1 MKFTQEHDE
10 LRRSMARFI
19 ETEINPY
26 VDQWEDDE
34 IFPAHELFKKM
45 GDTGLLGIT
54 KPAEFGGAGL
64 DYSYSMVMTEELGAI
79 RCGGVPMAI
88 GVQTDMCTPA
98 LARFGSDALREE
110 FLRPAISGDAV
121 GCIGVTEPGAG
132 SDVAGI
138 KTTARKDGDDY
149 IINGSKLFITNGHQ
163 ADWICLLAITGDGP
177 VHKNKSLIMVPMDTP
192 GVVRGRKLKK
202 LGMAASD
209 TAELFFEDV
218 RVPQSNCIGEEN
230 LGFSYQ
236 MQQFQ
241 EERLWAAASSLKAME
256 GIIDETADYTQTRQ
270 AFGQPL
276 LNNQVIH
283 YRLAELSTEVE
294 ALRALVYQS
303 VEDYIDGTDVTRQA
317 SMAKLKCGRLSR
329 EVADAGVQFHGGQGY
344 MWESRVSRYFRDSRL
359 GSIGGGADEVMLG
372 IIAKLDGT
380 LPGRSNN

>member
-1 MKFTQEHDE
+1 MKFTQEHNE
-10 LRRSMARFI
+10 LRRTAARFV
-19 ETEINPY
+19 ETEINPF
-26 VDQWEDDE
+26 VDQWEEDE

-45 GDTGLLGIT
+45 GEAGLLGIT
-54 KPAEFGGAGL
+54 KPVEFGGSGL
-64 DYSYSMVMTEELGAI
+64 DYSYSMVMTEELGAV

-121 GCIGVTEPGAG
+121 GAIGVTEPGAG

-138 KTTARKDGDDY
+138 KTTARKDGGDY

-163 ADWICLLAITGDGP
+163 ADWVCLLANTGDGP
-177 VHKNKSLIMVPMDTP
+177 MHKNKSLIMVPMDTP

-202 LGMAASD
+202 LGMASSD

-218 RVPQSNCIGEEN
+218 RVPQTNVIGEEN
-230 LGFSYQ
+230 MGFTYQ

-241 EERLWAAASSLKAME
+241 EERLWAAASSLKAMD
-256 GIIDETADYTQTRQ
+256 GIIAETAEYTRNRH

-303 VEDYIDGTDVTRQA
+303 VEAYIDGTDVTRQA

-329 EVADAGVQFHGGQGY
+329 EIADAGLQFHGGQGY
-344 MWESRVSRYFRDSRL
+344 MWESRVSRYMRDARL

-372 IIAKLDGT
+372 IIAKIDGN
-380 LPGRSNN
+380 LPGRK

>member
-1 MKFTQEHDE
+1 MKFSQEHEE
-10 LRRSMARFI
+10 LRRTTARFI

-26 VDQWEDDE
+26 VDQWEEDE

-45 GDTGLLGIT
+45 GDAGLLGIT
-54 KPAEFGGAGL
+54 KPEEFGGSGL
-64 DYSYSMVMTEELGAI
+64 DYSYSMVMTEELGAV

-110 FLRPAISGDAV
+110 FLRPAITGEAV
-121 GCIGVTEPGAG
+121 GAIGVTEPGAG
-132 SDVAGI
+132 SDVSGI

-149 IINGSKLFITNGHQ
+149 IINGSKIFITNGHQ
-163 ADWICLLAITGDGP
+163 ADWICLLANTGDGP
-177 VHKNKSLIMVPMDTP
+177 IHKNKSLIMVPMNAP

-202 LGMAASD
+202 LGMWSSD

-218 RVPQSNCIGEEN
+218 RVPQSNRIGEEN
-230 LGFSYQ
+230 MGFTYQ

-256 GIIDETADYTQTRQ
+256 GIIDETADYTRQ
-270 AFGQPL
+270 RHAFGQPL
-276 LNNQVIH
+276 LNNQVIQ
-283 YRLAELSTEVE
+283 YRLAELSTEIE
-294 ALRALVYQS
+294 ALRALVYQA
-303 VEDYIDGTDVTRQA
+303 VEEYIEGADVTRRA

-344 MWESRVSRYFRDSRL
+344 MWESRVSRYMRDARL

-372 IIAKLDGT
+372 IISKMDG
-380 LPGRSNN
+380 LMPGRSGK